1 MLCWLRMMW
10 WYCPRTL
17 QNPSRPPKTPFLR
30 LSKKGQKRGQN
41 DGFQPKI
48 LRRGGSK
55 TDPLALY
62 QAKKKSS
69 KIEKIDVFRK
79 FFVNTKFF
87 FNIYKNFFL
96 RLCFFP
102 VTPLLRS
109 MERRFRIEISLFSD
123 PSFLGPFLKKEVLP
137 TSVSLTTKVLRSDA
151 STSLRCSIGMDR
163 SHASSVLGSVRHVL
177 GL

>member
-1 MLCWLRMMW
+1 MLCWWCMMW
-10 WYCPRTL
+10 WWCPRTL

-30 LSKKGQKRGQN
+30 LSKKGPKRGQN

-102 VTPLLRS
+102 VTPLLRCCVNAFS
-109 MERRFRIEISLFSD
+109 HRNFAVFRPLVFRPFSQKRG
-123 PSFLGPFLKKEVLP
+123 PSNFCAVNNK
-137 TSVSLTTKVLRSDA
+137 S
-151 STSLRCSIGMDR
+151 ST
-163 SHASSVLGSVRHVL
+163 
-177 GL
+177 